1 MTNVW
6 MPLYVGDYLADTTHL
21 SAAEHGAYLL
31 LIFSYWQAGS
41 ALPDDDAKL
50 ARIARMSPKEWRAA
64 RQTIVEFFDVHDGFW
79 RHARIDVELAKA
91 ERITDQKRNAGRA
104 SAERRA
110 QRQGNG
116 RSTDVG
122 EPLQRQGQRRGNQS
136 PSPSPVG
143 LEPSSST
150 EARPPAC
157 AHVREAGAQ
166 AAGPDEAGQVVQAF
180 DAAGKRY
187 FPETWRPWPGPK
199 DHGTAR
205 AMLEAGA
212 DLALCAAAFDA
223 LLATMAAKGQ
233 PPPRGLSYARG
244 AVADAVASA
253 REGLPSP
260 RLARAAE
267 PTTAEVL
274 ALAERKLRDV
284 PADA

>member
-1 MTNVW
+1 MSL
-6 MPLYVGDYLADTTHL
+6 PYFPIYIGDYLKDTMHL
-21 SAAEHGAYLL
+21 SGEEHGPYLL
-31 LIFSYWQAGS
+31 LIFACATADGRV
-41 ALPDDDAKL
+41 PDDDAKL
-50 ARIARMSPKEWRAA
+50 SAIVRLPLRRWKAMRATIAA
-64 RQTIVEFFDVHDGFW
+64 FFDVKDGW
-79 RHARIDVELAKA
+79 WTHRRVVRELEAAAKKSGKASQSARTRWSNAKA
-91 ERITDQKRNAGRA
+91 MRTHMPSHSERNAGA
-104 SAERRA
+104 MLSYSLSE
-110 QRQGNG
+110 
-116 RSTDVG
+116 
-122 EPLQRQGQRRGNQS
+122 
-136 PSPSPVG
+136 PVG

-157 AHVREAGAQ
+157 VHSREAGAQ

-260 RLARAAE
+260 RLARAVE